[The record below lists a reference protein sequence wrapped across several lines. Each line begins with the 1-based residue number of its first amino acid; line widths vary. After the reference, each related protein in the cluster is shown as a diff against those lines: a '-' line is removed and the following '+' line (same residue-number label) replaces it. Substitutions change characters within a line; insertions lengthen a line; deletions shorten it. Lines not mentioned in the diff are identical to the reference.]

1 MHLVFHGSG
10 SSYSPVYK
18 NQAALTRPY
27 LLSHLFRKL
36 RLNHNLTK
44 RALSEKCSLPE
55 GYIAEVEAGSK
66 FPPLSF
72 CLFCAHEFGANPE
85 WVKRRWVSE
94 MVDRFQSRLNKRL
107 EIED

>member
-1 MHLVFHGSG
+1 MHLIYHGVG
-10 SSYSPVYK
+10 SHLPSVYK

-27 LLSHLFRKL
+27 SLAHLFYKL
-36 RLNHNLTK
+36 RINRNLTK
-44 RALSEKCSLPE
+44 GRLAEKCSLPE
-55 GYIAEVEAGSK
+55 GYIAEVEAGSR

-72 CLFCAHEFGANPE
+72 CLCCAHEFGANPE

-94 MVDRFQSRLNKRL
+94 MVERFKSRLNKRL